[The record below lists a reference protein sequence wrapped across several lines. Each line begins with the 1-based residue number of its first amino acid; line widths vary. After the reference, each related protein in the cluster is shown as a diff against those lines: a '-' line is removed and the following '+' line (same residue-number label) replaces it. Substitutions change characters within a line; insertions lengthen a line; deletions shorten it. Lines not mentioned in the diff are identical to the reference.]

1 MEERVLGQVV
11 RDKPGEYRKGILPA
25 LLFSSNSLFL
35 SCGSFQYNFRMKL
48 LIWEERTK
56 KNMSL
61 RQLSARTGISHA
73 ALNNYENGNRYP
85 TIEQLERIAKA
96 LHVKISD
103 LYDSDFK

>member
-1 MEERVLGQVV
+1 MVFSRLF
-11 RDKPGEYRKGILPA
+11 
-25 LLFSSNSLFL
+25 LFSSNSLFL
-35 SCGSFQYNFRMKL
+35 PCGGFKYNLRMKL

-61 RQLSARTGISHA
+61 RQLSARTGISHT
-73 ALNNYENGNRYP
+73 ALNNYENGNRCP

>member
-1 MEERVLGQVV
+1 MVIK
-11 RDKPGEYRKGILPA
+11 DK
-25 LLFSSNSLFL
+25 NSKI
-35 SCGSFQYNFRMKL
+35 RL

-96 LHVKISD
+96 LYIKIQN
-103 LYDSDFK
+103 LYESDFK